1 MTKLALLRQQFQ
13 TALLRFEEVLAQP
26 KTDIIRDASI
36 KRFEFTFDLAWRT
49 IRAFLDERYGLL
61 CHSPKACF
69 REAYHQGLIE
79 YDDVWI
85 QMTDW
90 RNRIV
95 HEYSQ
100 DFADELY
107 TKLPGLCELFKHLD
121 RKFGVDA

>member
-1 MTKLALLRQQFQ
+1 M
-13 TALLRFEEVLAQP
+13 LAQP
-26 KTDIIRDASI
+26 KSDIIRDASI

-61 CHSPKACF
+61 CHSPNTCL
-69 REAYHQGLIE
+69 REAYHQGFIG

-100 DFADELY
+100 DFADEVY
-107 TKLPGLCELFKHLD
+107 TKLPGPCEHFQPLD
-121 RKFGVDA
+121 RNLGADS